1 MHKKLG
7 LAHNKE
13 VAHCMAAMLLL
24 AGHAKTIEF
33 AFDSV
38 QDTPEC
44 IASEM
49 MEDLSLSAT
58 EAQLIAAQITQEL
71 AR

>member
-1 MHKKLG
+1 
-7 LAHNKE
+7 
-13 VAHCMAAMLLL
+13 
-24 AGHAKTIEF
+24 
-33 AFDSV
+33 V

-71 AR
+71 ARWVDPNCKPHNWYS